1 MPNNC
6 ENCTHWRRQ
15 AARPEAV
22 TNTIGECRA
31 NPPAQSYNWPRT
43 HATDFC
49 SCHSA
54 AAHYAA
60 ALPPKPEKPKAR
72 KGEELPLR

>member
-31 NPPAQSYNWPRT
+31 NPPAVSYNWPRT

-49 SCHSA
+49 SCHA
-54 AAHYAA
+54 PAGRG
-60 ALPPKPEKPKAR
+60 ERQEVRGERKAR

>member
-1 MPNNC
+1 MPNTC

-22 TNTIGECRA
+22 TTSLGECRA
-31 NPPAQSYNWPRT
+31 NPPAVSYQWPRT

-49 SCHSA
+49 SCHSSRDR
-54 AAHYAA
+54 
-60 ALPPKPEKPKAR
+60 KPETGNR
-72 KGEELPLR
+72 KLRTAEKELPIG